1 MNRKL
6 KSPQKLFEDK
16 QLQFLDELEYQKK
29 VQEDLEIQK
38 ELSRKLISPKI
49 FFGTD
54 EFISEEILNSEI
66 EKERNILEESE
77 IENIEEEIDVKSFL
91 INLSDDVNSLKKTV
105 ENTKKYSKEIKFL
118 KKYVKTLEDEISSN
132 ESFNPSDL
140 YENIKLLKRDVEKVK
155 SEIPEVPDPILY
167 DEQLENLKEI
177 IFNVKESIPIVPE
190 IKYYDNDLTELLES
204 VEKVRSQVEEFPEVK
219 YYDYQITSIE
229 EKISEIRESI
239 PQIPEIKYYD
249 EDIVYL
255 QEKINDVK
263 SSIPTVPEVKYYDE
277 EISSIENKI
286 KELKTVI
293 NNLPVLPEVKYYDD
307 DIERLL
313 IDLSEVKLTI
323 KELPEPKYYEKEFEL
338 FDQKI
343 ESIKK
348 LIPESQ
354 VIPEIKY
361 YDNEILQL
369 KEDISGLSEKISSIK
384 IPDSKKYTDKLD
396 SFYREFNEKNSV
408 LNEKVKCLEEIFEY
422 LNESQEQDLE
432 ESVIVEPPEVNNGDP
447 LTPLTQ
453 KFVTFKDLQ
462 DHYRTFVNR
471 IQQQLATIGGGG
483 ETRLEFLDDVD
494 RNSAKTNGYVL
505 QYDSS
510 VGKFIGT
517 SYVSGSGGESFW
529 SETNAGIYTTG
540 NVAIGTDV
548 VSTGSTALWV
558 QGDARITGILSVG
571 TGTITLDPTENT
583 IRVGTRITLDATNN
597 IVSIGNAITLNSNT
611 GEISVGSNKV
621 GSPTGDAF
629 YAGIVTASA
638 FVGDGSGLSGIVA
651 AGSGVEVKDNNTIVG
666 TASTLNFGQ
675 DLDVTLAG
683 GVATINVSIPLSAL
697 TDVNTSNLSGIST
710 DYLMVYDP
718 SVPGFKFVNPKTYF
732 GINNDANPDPTIDD
746 FGSY

>member
-1 MNRKL
+1 MALEKPSDYFKKGIANANDL
-6 KSPQKLFEDK
+6 VED
-16 QLQFLDELEYQKK
+16 
-29 VQEDLEIQK
+29 K
-38 ELSRKLISPKI
+38 ELSKRLISPRI
-49 FFGTD
+49 LFGSD
-54 EFISEEILNSEI
+54 ELKSEEIVVSEI
-66 EKERNILEESE
+66 KKEENIQEEVE
-77 IENIEEEIDVKSFL
+77 IENIKEEINVESFL
-91 INLSDDVNSLKKTV
+91 TNLSDDVNSLKKTV
-105 ENTKKYSKEIKFL
+105 ENTKKYNKEIKFL

-132 ESFNPSDL
+132 ESFDPSDL
-140 YENIKLLKRDVEKVK
+140 YENIKILKRDVEKVK
-155 SEIPEVPDPILY
+155 SEIPEIPEPILY

-177 IFNVKESIPIVPE
+177 IFNVKESIPIIPE
-190 IKYYDNDLTELLES
+190 IKYYDDDLSDLIES
-204 VEKVRSQVEEFPEVK
+204 VEKVKSQVEEFPEVK

-229 EKISEIRESI
+229 EKIAEIKESI
-239 PQIPEIKYYD
+239 PKIPEIKYYD

-255 QEKINDVK
+255 EEKINDVK
-263 SSIPTVPEVKYYDE
+263 SSIPKYYDE
-277 EISSIENKI
+277 EIINIENKI
-286 KELKTVI
+286 EELKDTI

-307 DIERLL
+307 DIEKLL
-313 IDLSEVKLTI
+313 VNLSEIKLTI
-323 KELPEPKYYEKEFEL
+323 KELPEPKYYEEEFEL

-361 YDNEILQL
+361 YDEEIFQL
-369 KEDISGLSEKISSIK
+369 KEDITALSEKISSIK

-396 SFYREFNEKNSV
+396 SFYREFDEKNSA
-408 LNEKVKCLEEIFEY
+408 LNEKIKCLEEIFEY
-422 LNESQEQDLE
+422 FNESQNQVLE
-432 ESVIVEPPEVNNGDP
+432 ESLEESIITEPSEVKNEDP
-447 LTPLTQ
+447 LTPLNRN
-453 KFVTFKDLQ
+453 FVTFKDLQ
-462 DHYRTFVNR
+462 EHYRLFINR
-471 IQQQLATIGGGG
+471 VQQQLSTIGGGG

-517 SYVSGSGGESFW
+517 SYVSGSGGDSYW
-529 SETNAGIYTTG
+529 SNTNAGIYTTG

-583 IRVGTRITLDATNN
+583 IRVGTGITLDATNN

-611 GEISVGSNKV
+611 GVIEVEGSTI

-629 YAGIVTASA
+629 YTGIVTASA
-638 FVGDGSGLSGIVA
+638 FVGDGSGLTGIVA
-651 AGSGVEVKDNNTIVG
+651 AGSGVEVKDNNTLVG
-666 TASTLNFGQ
+666 TASTLNFGT

-683 GVATINVSIPLSAL
+683 GVASINVSIPLSAL
-697 TDVNTSNLSGIST
+697 TDVNTSNLSGITT

-732 GINNDANPDPTIDD
+732 GINNDFNPAPDIVDY
-746 FGSY
+746 GAY